1 MRKALQRY
9 RELRRTS
16 RWLRWAED
24 LLLLAVLFGGVL
36 AWQTRGLVPS
46 GSAAPP
52 FVLRDLDGRA
62 WALSSLVGKPV
73 VLHFWA
79 PWCSVCKTESPNVSS
94 LRRAVGGDVTV
105 ISVAVSYRD
114 ADDVRRFVREQG
126 VDYPVL
132 LGDEALMD
140 AYRVSSLP
148 TTYFL
153 TKDGRIRHASVGY
166 TSTLGMRVRLWL

>member
-1 MRKALQRY
+1 M
-9 RELRRTS
+9 
-16 RWLRWAED
+16 RWAED
-24 LLLLAVLFGGVL
+24 LVIFAALFGGVL

-46 GSAAPP
+46 GNAAPP

-62 WALSSLVGKPV
+62 WSLSSLAGKPV

-79 PWCSVCKTESPNVSS
+79 PWCGVCKTESPNVSS
-94 LRRAVGGDVTV
+94 LYRAAGGDAAV
-105 ISVAVSYRD
+105 ISVAVAYGSVD
-114 ADDVRRFVREQG
+114 EVRQFVREHG

-132 LGDEALMD
+132 LGDDALME

-153 TKDGRIRHASVGY
+153 AKDGRIRHASVGY
-166 TSTLGMRVRLWL
+166 TTSLGLRARLWW